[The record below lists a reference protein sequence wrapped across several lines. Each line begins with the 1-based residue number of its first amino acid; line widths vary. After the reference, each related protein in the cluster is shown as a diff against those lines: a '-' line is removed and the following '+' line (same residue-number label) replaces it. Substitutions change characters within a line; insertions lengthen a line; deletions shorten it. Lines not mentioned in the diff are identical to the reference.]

1 MSVTGKRKIGYNK
14 IDVIACVITSIKED
28 IDSKM
33 SSFIIWE
40 EEQFMQKTFI
50 KYTFFIMTSAILLIL
65 FINFIFMF
73 HSLESQ
79 QFNTFQTKIEQVIHT
94 LENNQTE
101 LTLLKESLDED
112 YLTRAKAAAYVLD
125 RQQEVSMNVSEMQ
138 YLAKLLNVDEL
149 HVIDENG
156 IIVFASV
163 PKYVGINM
171 NDHEQTRA
179 FLDLLE
185 SGDED
190 AYLIQDAQPNA
201 AEGKV
206 MQYVGVVRKSQKGVV
221 QVGFEP
227 KRQLEA
233 QSRNTYEYIFSKFPT
248 DVGEELFAVDGTTKE
263 IIGHSNGIQQ
273 NFAADCYQLNQLE
286 DCTKGSYQRGKDGK
300 FMYVVSRKYEN
311 VMICA
316 ALPGEIMLSKLIK
329 SAVSTLFYLLF
340 IEAAVIALLNY
351 LVKKKVINGIHNII
365 QKLSLITEGNL
376 DTKVE
381 VGGNKEFEELSD
393 GINTMVKSIVNISD
407 RISAIIEMSGIPLA
421 AFEYNKE
428 SKHVFVTTGLMELLG
443 ISNDKAIELY
453 SNSYLFDVYIRE
465 IMKKPAEGE
474 KDIYQINDS
483 KYIRIHMSVYSDGY
497 LGVITDATKNMME
510 KKQMQYENTHDDLTG
525 LYKYPYFKQLA
536 SEKLK
541 KVSSSQKCAIVMLD
555 LDYFKSINDTFG
567 HDAGDKYLQSF
578 SSVMKSMPQEHFLTA
593 RRSGDE
599 FCMMI
604 FDCADRED
612 IITFM
617 DEFYN
622 ILNQNSVKL
631 SETEFR
637 TISASGGFAWTED
650 SNISV
655 YELLS
660 QADEALYEVKKST
673 KGIYAEYAAE

>member
-1 MSVTGKRKIGYNK
+1 
-14 IDVIACVITSIKED
+14 
-28 IDSKM
+28 
-33 SSFIIWE
+33 
-40 EEQFMQKTFI
+40 MQKTFI
-50 KYTFFIMTSAILLIL
+50 KYTFVIMTAAILLIL
-65 FINFIFMF
+65 SINFIFTF

-101 LTLLKESLDED
+101 LSLLKESLDED
-112 YLTRAKAAAYVLD
+112 YLTRAKAAAYVMD
-125 RQQEVSMNVSEMQ
+125 RQQEVTMSVYEMQ

-163 PKYVGINM
+163 PKYVGIDM
-171 NDHEQTRA
+171 NDHEQTHA
-179 FLDLLE
+179 FLALLE
-185 SGDED
+185 SEEED

-206 MQYVGVVRKSQKGVV
+206 MQYIGVARKSQKGVV

-227 KRQLEA
+227 KRQLET
-233 QSRNTYEYIFSKFPT
+233 QSRNTFDYIFSKFPT

-263 IIGHSNGIQQ
+263 IVGHSNGINQD
-273 NFAADCYQLNQLE
+273 FTSDYYQLNKLE
-286 DCTKGSYQRGKDGK
+286 DCINGSYQRGKDGK
-300 FMYVVSRKYEN
+300 YMYVVSSRYED

-316 ALPGEIMLSKLIK
+316 ALPSNIMFRKLIG

-365 QKLSLITEGNL
+365 HKISLITEGNL

-381 VGGNKEFEELSD
+381 VRGNEEFDELSK

-421 AFEYNKE
+421 AFEYKKE
-428 SKHVFVTTGLMELLG
+428 KKNVFVTSGLMELLG
-443 ISNDKAIELY
+443 ISNEKAIELY
-453 SNSYLFDVYIRE
+453 SNSYLFDAYIRD
-465 IMKKPAEGE
+465 IMKNPAEGE

-483 KYIRIHMSVYSDGY
+483 KYICIHMSVFSDGY
-497 LGVITDATKNMME
+497 LGVITDSTKNMME
-510 KKQMQYENTHDDLTG
+510 KKQMQYENTHDELTG

-536 SEKLK
+536 SENLNKMSPGH
-541 KVSSSQKCAIVMLD
+541 VCAVVMLD
-555 LDYFKSINDTFG
+555 LDYFKSINDTYG

-578 SSVMKSMPQEHFLTA
+578 SSVMKSMPQEHVLAA

-604 FDCADRED
+604 FDCADREE
-612 IITFM
+612 IIKYV
-617 DEFYN
+617 DEFYKV
-622 ILNQNSVKL
+622 LNQNSVQL
-631 SETEFR
+631 SETESR
-637 TISASGGFAWTED
+637 IISASSGFAWTEHAG
-650 SNISV
+650 ISI

-673 KGIYAEYAAE
+673 KGIYAEYAVE